1 MSELFKWSL
10 ALVILVAVYVVIFAS
25 GSHTVSDAQSQYWIN
40 NCRLLE
46 VNIDRGFLSPAQNRL
61 QCGDVIENVSKA
73 DYDSTVNGGKKITT
87 IKALLEELFGR

>member
-46 VNIDRGFLSPAQNRL
+46 VNIDRGSSLPHKTGFSVVMLLKMSARL
-61 QCGDVIENVSKA
+61 IMTA
-73 DYDSTVNGGKKITT
+73 
-87 IKALLEELFGR
+87 R